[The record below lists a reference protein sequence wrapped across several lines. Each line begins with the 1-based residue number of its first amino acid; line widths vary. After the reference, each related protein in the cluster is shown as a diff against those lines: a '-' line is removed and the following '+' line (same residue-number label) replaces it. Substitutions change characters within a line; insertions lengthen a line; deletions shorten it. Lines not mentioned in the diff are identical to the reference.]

1 MCKFLVCT
9 SCKFASFVS
18 SFNIIYTPSQIY
30 TYSIG
35 MIKALKDFATYESF
49 AYHISLLRQF
59 VSIHSRNNNSKD
71 DGSSSPV
78 VSSVHGNN
86 VFASLR
92 KKRGLGASTTKG
104 ENEPDDSGRSA
115 KSMSMGGMRRVNTST
130 GRLSAM
136 S

>member
-1 MCKFLVCT
+1 VYLPVC
-9 SCKFASFVS
+9 FASFLLLIQYHLHS
-18 SFNIIYTPSQIY
+18 LLFKYTC
-30 TYSIG
+30 SIG
-35 MIKALKDFATYESF
+35 MIKALKDFTTYESF

-86 VFASLR
+86 VFASLK

>member
-1 MCKFLVCT
+1 MYLSLC
-9 SCKFASFVS
+9 FASSFVFLIQYHLHFS
-18 SFNIIYTPSQIY
+18 PIYS
-30 TYSIG
+30 YSIG
-35 MIKALKDFATYESF
+35 MIKALKDFTTYESF

-71 DGSSSPV
+71 GDSSSPV

-86 VFASLR
+86 VFATLR

>member
-1 MCKFLVCT
+1 MKCIFHYALL
-9 SCKFASFVS
+9 VS
-18 SFNIIYTPSQIY
+18 SFSSILTTLPLYFI
-30 TYSIG
+30 YSIG
-35 MIKALKDFATYESF
+35 MIKALKDFTIYESF

-78 VSSVHGNN
+78 ISSVHGNN